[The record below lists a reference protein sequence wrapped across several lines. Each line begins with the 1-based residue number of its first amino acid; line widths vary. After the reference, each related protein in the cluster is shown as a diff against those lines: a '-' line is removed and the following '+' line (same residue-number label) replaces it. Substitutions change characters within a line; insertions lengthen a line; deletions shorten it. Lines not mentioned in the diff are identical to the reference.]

1 MKTRAIISVTEKKWI
16 LPFVAS
22 SLVSFTLILAAVVT
36 SHKSQKVNLSLYDHF
51 ISGFR
56 QSRID
61 DNLIESQ
68 IVQPPAPSI
77 PLAPKLAYLISG
89 TKGDS
94 QRMKRVLQAIYHPNN
109 QYILHLDLEAP
120 PKERIDLA
128 RYVKLNPTFV
138 DVGNVEVIGK
148 ANLVTYRGPTMTA
161 CTLHAAAILLKKGSD
176 WDWFINLSASD
187 YPLITQDDLLHV
199 LSYLPRDLNF
209 LEHTSDLGW
218 KEVQRVKPI
227 IIDPGLYLSRKSDI
241 FWANQRRA
249 VPNAFKLFL
258 GNCKYTLAIK
268 MEMGMSSEHN

>member
-1 MKTRAIISVTEKKWI
+1 MKARALISVTERKWMI
-16 LPFVAS
+16 PFMAS
-22 SLVSFTLILAAVVT
+22 SLVSFTLILAAVV
-36 SHKSQKVNLSLYDHF
+36 SSNKSQKSNASLYDHL
-51 ISGFR
+51 INGFR
-56 QSRID
+56 QSGIE
-61 DNLIESQ
+61 DNSQLLTETQ
-68 IVQPPAPSI
+68 IVQPPTPSV

-94 QRMKRVLQAIYHPNN
+94 HRMKRVLQAIYHPNN
-109 QYILHLDLEAP
+109 QYILHLDLEAL

-128 RYVKLNPTFV
+128 RYVKLNPIFV
-138 DVGNVEVIGK
+138 DVGNVDVIGK

-199 LSYLPRDLNF
+199 LSFLPRDLNF

-241 FWANQRRA
+241 FWATQRRA

-258 GNCKYTLAIK
+258 GNLFCTLL
-268 MEMGMSSEHN
+268 